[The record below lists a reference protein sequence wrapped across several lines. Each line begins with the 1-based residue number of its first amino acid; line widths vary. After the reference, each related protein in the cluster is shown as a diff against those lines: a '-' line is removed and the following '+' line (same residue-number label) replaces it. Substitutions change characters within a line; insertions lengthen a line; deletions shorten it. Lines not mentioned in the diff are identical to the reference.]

1 MQPLEDSPLAGA
13 ARFLDRPAVIDGDR
27 AWSWRQV
34 HEAAIAL
41 SHRLG
46 DASAV
51 SNLCAS
57 RLGFLV
63 TFIAAL
69 RNRCLIVLPPSTSS
83 ADLAAVHRPHARPVA
98 AGDPGTCPELAG
110 ERGRAA
116 PPFLSCRPEWR
127 APSAADRALAWTP
140 AWDGVAVLL
149 HTSGSTGDPQAQ
161 PKTLR
166 HLATGALLLGERLA
180 KEVEGGLAAIDR
192 IVCSVPPQHMFG
204 LECSV
209 MLPLLHG
216 TPILDRRPLLPADV
230 RAAFAGGP
238 RGVWIATP
246 MHLRSLVQTAES
258 IPSCSAAVVSTMP
271 LGQLVARQSEPLLGA
286 PVLEIYGS
294 TETGALAMRRTAR
307 ESRWLPMSGV
317 RLERVEGA
325 SLAHGAHFASPM
337 KLLDELVLEANGS
350 FLLLGRQADLIKIA
364 GRRASLAGL
373 NLLLQELPGL
383 DDGVFY
389 LPDTGNPAERLC
401 LMYAGLPLDRA
412 KVRRWLRARLDPVF
426 LPRDLIRLDR
436 LPRNDSGKLPR
447 QSLELAYAAWQMQA
461 PTQSQERPGAAG
473 ASAAAAPARIAAS

>member
-1 MQPLEDSPLAGA
+1 MQPFADSPLAA
-13 ARFLDRPAVIDGDR
+13 APSHLDRPAVIDGDR
-27 AWSWRQV
+27 TWSWRQV

-41 SHRLG
+41 ARELG

-51 SNLCAS
+51 CNLCAS
-57 RLGFLV
+57 RLAFLV
-63 TFIAAL
+63 AFIAAL

-83 ADLAAVHRPHARPVA
+83 ADLAAVHRSHARPVA
-98 AGDPGTCPELAG
+98 VGDPGACPDLSCEG
-110 ERGRAA
+110 GRAA
-116 PPFLSCRPEWR
+116 PPFVGCAPEWKP
-127 APSAADRALAWTP
+127 ATATDEALAWTP
-140 AWDGVAVLL
+140 AWDDVAVLL
-149 HTSGSTGDPQAQ
+149 HTSGSTGDPQPQ

-166 HLATGALLLGERLA
+166 HLATGALRLGERLA
-180 KEVEGGLAAIDR
+180 KELVGGLAAIDR

-209 MLPLLHG
+209 MVPLLHG

-230 RAAFAGGP
+230 RAAFAGAP
-238 RGVWIATP
+238 RGAWIATP
-246 MHLRSLVQTAES
+246 MHLRGLVQTVES
-258 IPSCSAAVVSTMP
+258 IPSCGVVIASTMP
-271 LGQLVARQSEPLLGA
+271 LDQLVARQSEPLVGA

-307 ESRWLPMSGV
+307 ESRWLPLTGV

-325 SLAHGAHFASPM
+325 TLARGDHFASPM
-337 KLLDELVLEANGS
+337 KLLDELVLEASGS

-373 NLLLQELPGL
+373 NLLLQDLPGL

-389 LPDTGNPAERLC
+389 LPDTGNPTERLC
-401 LMYAGLPLDRA
+401 VMYAGPPLDRA

-426 LPRDLIRLDR
+426 LPRDLIRLER

-447 QSLELAYAAWQMQA
+447 QSLELVYAAWQSQA
-461 PTQSQERPGAAG
+461 QP
-473 ASAAAAPARIAAS
+473 ASAIASGAVSPVRIVVS